1 MKSKKDVI
9 GHHKKQ
15 RALFILSEPFTH
27 IYNTN
32 RADKLLRI
40 SRAICR
46 YRFFKGNCGTVYQA
60 LIKEVEILVKNESK
74 IEEIEDQLIRTARDF
89 IDTERTMLHQ
99 SKGINESTVRILNH
113 VNLTFDRV
121 I

>member
-9 GHHKKQ
+9 GQHKKQ

-40 SRAICR
+40 SRAVCR
-46 YRFFKGNCGTVYQA
+46 YRFFKGNCGAVYHD
-60 LIKEVEILVKNESK
+60 LVKEINILVKNESK
-74 IEEIEDQLIRTARDF
+74 IEEIEND
-89 IDTERTMLHQ
+89 
-99 SKGINESTVRILNH
+99 
-113 VNLTFDRV
+113 
-121 I
+121 